1 MPISIGSKRW
11 GLCRPS
17 RSTLTPKRKRS
28 DSNPEVHHNEI
39 AHRALLI
46 YQIGIISK
54 DEYQI
59 ILEAD
64 LKCRNPCDLPEKI
77 SIEKKESYE
86 KDPITLEELGDLK
99 HTFVTTTGIC
109 IHYNLESI
117 VRYVSST
124 GDFSDPVSRLPL
136 TLEDLEQID
145 VKVSASGLSLPS
157 LVEVYQNKES
167 FTLKKIHHQEIQSLE
182 ACLGE
187 LVMDM
192 LRVIE
197 QSLNREDAQYRMSVI
212 CSEFDAPFQMYKLQS
227 LEMAYQ
233 SLFSWIAFIRG
244 PQKRPTKDCSRTLR
258 QAISFLQGEWTSSDA
273 NKLKALR
280 SGSRGES
287 E

>member
-1 MPISIGSKRW
+1 
-11 GLCRPS
+11 
-17 RSTLTPKRKRS
+17 
-28 DSNPEVHHNEI
+28 
-39 AHRALLI
+39 
-46 YQIGIISK
+46 
-54 DEYQI
+54 
-59 ILEAD
+59 
-64 LKCRNPCDLPEKI
+64 
-77 SIEKKESYE
+77 
-86 KDPITLEELGDLK
+86 
-99 HTFVTTTGIC
+99 
-109 IHYNLESI
+109 
-117 VRYVSST
+117 
-124 GDFSDPVSRLPL
+124 VSRLPL

-212 CSEFDAPFQMYKLQS
+212 CSEFDAPFQIYKLQS

-244 PQKRPTKDCSRTLR
+244 PEKRPTKDCSRTLR
-258 QAISFLQGEWTSSDA
+258 QAISFLQGTEP
-273 NKLKALR
+273 LI
-280 SGSRGES
+280 
-287 E
+287 